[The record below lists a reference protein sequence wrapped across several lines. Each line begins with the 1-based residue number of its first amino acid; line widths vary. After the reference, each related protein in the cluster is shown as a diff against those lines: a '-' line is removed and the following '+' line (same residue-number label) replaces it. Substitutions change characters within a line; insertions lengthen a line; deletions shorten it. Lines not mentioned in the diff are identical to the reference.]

1 MEVPGQAGWDP
12 LLREVRSGDVG
23 VREMKSQM
31 FDMTRMWAML
41 TGLALAVWYFGASYL
56 GVKQS
61 ELLPMLV
68 TAIGGFELFLYGQD
82 VWLKRK
88 KRHG

>member
-1 MEVPGQAGWDP
+1 
-12 LLREVRSGDVG
+12 
-23 VREMKSQM
+23 MKAQM

-41 TGLALAVWYFGASYL
+41 TGLALAALYFISVYFGS
-56 GVKQS
+56 KPS

-68 TAIGGFELFLYGQD
+68 TAIGGFEMFLYGQD

-88 KRHG
+88 SKHG

>member
-1 MEVPGQAGWDP
+1 
-12 LLREVRSGDVG
+12 
-23 VREMKSQM
+23 MKAQM
-31 FDMTRMWAML
+31 FDMTRVWAMV
-41 TGLALAVWYFGASYL
+41 TGLVLAASYFAGLYL
-56 GVKQS
+56 GLKVS

-88 KRHG
+88 SKHG